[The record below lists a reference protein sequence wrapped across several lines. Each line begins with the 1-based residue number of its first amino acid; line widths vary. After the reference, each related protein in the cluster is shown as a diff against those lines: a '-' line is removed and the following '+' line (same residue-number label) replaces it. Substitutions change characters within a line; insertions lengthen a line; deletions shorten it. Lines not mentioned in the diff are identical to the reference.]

1 MRSISALAVTLAV
14 CALSAERGAA
24 FAPASPSGAA
34 AATRRATSPFTREN
48 VVVFKRK
55 GKSGVPSS
63 MREQYESAEQAKNQQ
78 QIDESKPVF
87 YVFARKPQGVWYPAT
102 VFQGDDQATNLI
114 KGWMGE
120 GLGGMFKDNFKG
132 QLDTGIAKSIFG
144 QEVEFNRAVFQ
155 QQPQLKKYAKTIEYG
170 YKVKYPGLVEAK
182 PDANEIQPVTKE
194 MQVTWIDGVQ
204 DAVKQSPLSGLLG
217 GQNQ

>member
-1 MRSISALAVTLAV
+1 
-14 CALSAERGAA
+14 
-24 FAPASPSGAA
+24 
-34 AATRRATSPFTREN
+34 
-48 VVVFKRK
+48 
-55 GKSGVPSS
+55 
-63 MREQYESAEQAKNQQ
+63 MREQYEAAEQAKNQQ

-144 QEVEFNRAVFQ
+144 QEVAFNRAVFQ

-194 MQVTWIDGVQ
+194 MQETWIDGVQ
-204 DAVKQSPLSGLLG
+204 DAVKQSPLAGLLG